1 MDKKEERL
9 TPMMQQYLSIKERYR
24 DAFLFFR
31 VGDFYELFYDDAV
44 KASSILNIA
53 LTSRNK
59 GDKDSVPLCGVPYH
73 AIDFYLNKL
82 IQAGFKAVLCD
93 QIEDPRTAKG
103 VVKRE
108 VVKVITPGTVI
119 DLEILEPKKNNFI
132 SAVYFEGDRIHVSF
146 ADASCGQIKYFFTDD
161 LKRDFFERFRIS
173 ELIICEKDRKN
184 IFNENY
190 ELIFPVS
197 VVEDDK
203 FFSFC
208 TYQPKNYALPLLE
221 YYLKNIALINSLDFN
236 KAEELILKKFMFI
249 DENSQRDLEI
259 FDPLLDIKK
268 DFTLLSIMDNTVTPM
283 GGRLIRNYLAFPLL
297 DINEIYERQKT
308 VEAFMNKSYLI
319 EPMRKVLKK
328 ICDLERIL
336 ANLESYNPYPRNL
349 IGLSNSLKMIHEI
362 NKLIKDVPDISKD
375 YLLPELNNIISM
387 IENAIV
393 DEPPTNIRD
402 GGVIKDGYSKELDE
416 LRFIIKEGAKFIIDY
431 EKKERERT
439 GISSLKVRFNKV
451 FGYYIEVTKANLS
464 NIPDYY
470 HRKQT
475 LVNAERFITDELKT
489 LEEKVLTASEKSKQL
504 EILIFSELIKNI
516 LEYKEEIRKISQVIA
531 KLDVFVNFASNAIR
545 YNYVKPNFVD
555 NGTFKILEGRHPFVE
570 RSIENFVPNDTIV
583 DKESNI
589 MLITGPNM
597 AGKSTYMRQV
607 ALITIMA
614 QTGSFVPAKSAQLPI
629 IEQIFTRI
637 GTSDF
642 LAAGKSTFMVEML
655 ETARILK
662 ESNERSLVILD
673 EVGRGTST
681 YDGMAIAWAVLEH
694 LALYN
699 KRPYVLFS
707 THYHELTE
715 LSLTLKNIKNY
726 NVTVREWEGDILFL
740 HKLQEG
746 VANKS
751 YGIHVARLAG
761 LPESVIL
768 RAKEILEQLES
779 ELVKGINKKGVMKEE
794 KIQLSL
800 FSPLEKRVFDEVRN
814 LDLNRITPLQA
825 FDILRRLKEMI
836 GDR

>member
-1 MDKKEERL
+1 MERQEEKL
-9 TPMMQQYLSIKERYR
+9 TPMMQQYLSIKERYQ

-44 KASSILNIA
+44 KASTILNIA

-59 GDKDSVPLCGVPYH
+59 GEKDSVPLCGVPYH
-73 AIDFYLNKL
+73 AVDFYLNKL
-82 IQAGFKAVLCD
+82 IQAGYKAVLCD
-93 QIEDPRTAKG
+93 QVEDPRTARG

-108 VVKVITPGTVI
+108 VVKVITPGTII
-119 DLEILEPKKNNFI
+119 DLDILDPKKNNFI
-132 SAVYFEGDRIHVSF
+132 AALYFDGNRVHVSF

-173 ELIICEKDRKN
+173 ELIICDKDKN
-184 IFNENY
+184 KILNGNY
-190 ELIFPVS
+190 ELHFPVS
-197 VVEDDK
+197 VVDNNK
-203 FFSFC
+203 FISFC
-208 TYQPKNYALPLLE
+208 NGQPKNYALPLLE
-221 YYLKNIALINSLDFN
+221 YYLKNVALINSVDFSR
-236 KAEELILKKFMFI
+236 AEEFVLKKFMFI

-259 FDPLLDIKK
+259 FEPLLDIKK
-268 DFTLLSIMDNTVTPM
+268 EFTLLSIMDNTVTPM
-283 GGRLIRNYLAFPLL
+283 GGRLLRNYLAFPLL
-297 DINEIYERQKT
+297 NINEINERLDA
-308 VEAFMNKSYLI
+308 VGALINKSYLL
-319 EPMRKVLKK
+319 EPMKKTLKK
-328 ICDLERIL
+328 ISDLERIL
-336 ANLESYNPYPRNL
+336 TNLESYSPYPRNL
-349 IGLSNSLKMIHEI
+349 VGLSNSLKQVREI
-362 NKLIKDVPDISKD
+362 NALIKEIPDISRD
-375 YLLPELNNIISM
+375 FLLPDLSHVISM
-387 IENAIV
+387 IENAII

-402 GGVIKDGYSKELDE
+402 GGVIKDGYSRELDE
-416 LRFIIKEGAKFIIDY
+416 LREILKGGAKFIIEY
-431 EKKERERT
+431 EKKEREKT
-439 GISSLKVRFNKV
+439 GITSLKVRFNKV

-475 LVNAERFITDELKT
+475 LVNAERFITDELKA

-504 EILIFSELIKNI
+504 EILLFTELIKEI
-516 LEYKEEIRKISQVIA
+516 LKYKEEIKKISEIIA
-531 KLDVFVNFASNAIR
+531 KLDVLVNFANNAIR
-545 YNYVKPNFVD
+545 YNYVRPNLVN
-555 NGTFKILEGRHPFVE
+555 NGQFKVLEGRHPFVE
-570 RSIENFVPNDTIV
+570 RSIDNFVPNDTVI

-614 QTGSFVPAKSAQLPI
+614 QIGSYVPAKYAQLPI

-681 YDGMAIAWAVLEH
+681 YDGMAIAWAVLEY
-694 LALYN
+694 LALHD
-699 KRPYVLFS
+699 KKPYVLFS

-715 LSLTLKNIKNY
+715 LSLTFKNIKNY
-726 NVTVREWEGDILFL
+726 NVLVREWKGDIVFL

-746 VANKS
+746 VANRS
-751 YGIHVARLAG
+751 YGIHVAKLAG

-768 RAKEILEQLES
+768 RAKEILEQLEN
-779 ELVKGINKKGVMKEE
+779 ELIKGTNRKRIMKEE
-794 KIQLSL
+794 KVQLSL
-800 FSPLEKRVFDEVRN
+800 FSSLEKRVFDEVK
-814 LDLNRITPLQA
+814 DLNLNKVTPLEA
-825 FDILRRLKEMI
+825 FDFLRKLKEII
-836 GDR
+836 GD